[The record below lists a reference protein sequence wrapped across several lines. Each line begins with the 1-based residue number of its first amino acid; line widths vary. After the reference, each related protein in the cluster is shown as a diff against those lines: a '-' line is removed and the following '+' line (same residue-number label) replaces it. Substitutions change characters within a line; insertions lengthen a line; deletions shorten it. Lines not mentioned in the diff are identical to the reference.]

1 MDPKEYISI
10 VEFCEC
16 HHIQYSFINSLNEY
30 GLVEIT
36 VIEEDEYIDPD
47 QLSNLEKM
55 MRLYYDL
62 EINLQGIDAINHLL
76 GRVSELQN
84 EVRILRNKLKRYEE

>member
-1 MDPKEYISI
+1 MDPKQYISI
-10 VEFCEC
+10 TEFCKT

-36 VIEEDEYIDPD
+36 VIEEDEFIDQE
-47 QLSNLEKM
+47 QLRSLEKM
-55 MRLYYDL
+55 MRLHFDL

-76 GRVSELQN
+76 GRVSQLQD
-84 EVRILRNKLKRYEE
+84 EVRLLRNRLKRYEE

>member
-10 VEFCEC
+10 AEFCQT
-16 HHIQYSFINSLNEY
+16 HHIQYSFIHSLNEY

-36 VIEEDEYIDPD
+36 IIEEDEFIDHE
-47 QLSNLEKM
+47 QLRNLEKM
-55 MRLYYDL
+55 MRLHYDL

-76 GRVSELQN
+76 GRISELQD
-84 EVRILRNKLKRYEE
+84 EVRILRNRLKRFEK

>member
-10 VEFCEC
+10 AEFCQT
-16 HHIQYSFINSLNEY
+16 HHIQYSFIHSLNEY

-36 VIEEDEYIDPD
+36 IIEEDEFVDHE
-47 QLSNLEKM
+47 QLRNLEKM
-55 MRLYYDL
+55 MRLHYDL

-76 GRVSELQN
+76 GRISELQD
-84 EVRILRNKLKRYEE
+84 EVRILRNRLKRFEK

>member
-10 VEFCEC
+10 TEFCQT
-16 HHIQYSFINSLNEY
+16 HHIQYSFIHSLNEY

-36 VIEEDEYIDPD
+36 IIEEDEFIDHE
-47 QLSNLEKM
+47 QLRNLEKM
-55 MRLYYDL
+55 MRLHYDL

-76 GRVSELQN
+76 GRISELQD
-84 EVRILRNKLKRYEE
+84 EVRILRNRLKRFEN